1 MTNRFTRARS
11 ICGSCSGESG
21 TLSADCRDGAGDGT
35 NAVVPGCARS
45 TSRPQSMPATAM
57 PLLIRNV
64 LRVSDVFMNATLRR
78 AHQIYFSNIAIFL
91 GHHSATFSPR
101 PRRHSAALVKQRAK
115 RTEAGEP
122 AFQTNRRHWYP
133 RFFEQKLRPIQSAT
147 VEILMRRLMKHGL
160 KHTKQMERR
169 ETCGCGNFR
178 QRDRRSKMSVQIIP
192 GVTDASKQRFARG
205 DATSREN
212 AHLLS
217 ERALWWGHHS
227 GTLATN
233 FI

>member
-21 TLSADCRDGAGDGT
+21 TLSADCRDGAGDGA

-45 TSRPQSMPATAM
+45 TSRPQSTPATAM
-57 PLLIRNV
+57 PLLIRNF
-64 LRVSDVFMNATLRR
+64 LRVSDVIMNATLRR
-78 AHQIYFSNIAIFL
+78 AHQIYFSNIAIFF
-91 GHHSATFSPR
+91 GRHSATFSPR
-101 PRRHSAALVKQRAK
+101 PRRHSAALVKQCAK

-133 RFFEQKLRPIQSAT
+133 RFFEQKLRPIQSAI

-169 ETCGCGNFR
+169 ETCGCGNFG
-178 QRDRRSKMSVQIIP
+178 QRDRCSNRLESVP
-192 GVTDASKQRFARG
+192 RF
-205 DATSREN
+205 
-212 AHLLS
+212 
-217 ERALWWGHHS
+217 
-227 GTLATN
+227 
-233 FI
+233 

>member
-11 ICGSCSGESG
+11 ICGSCSGKSG
-21 TLSADCRDGAGDGT
+21 TLSADCGDGT

-57 PLLIRNV
+57 PLLIRNF

-78 AHQIYFSNIAIFL
+78 AHQIYFSNIAIFF
-91 GHHSATFSPR
+91 GRHSATFSPR

-115 RTEAGEP
+115 RTEASEP

-133 RFFEQKLRPIQSAT
+133 RFFEQKLRPIQSAI

-192 GVTDASKQRFARG
+192 GATDASPQLFARG
-205 DATSREN
+205 G
-212 AHLLS
+212 AHC
-217 ERALWWGHHS
+217 R
-227 GTLATN
+227 
-233 FI
+233 

>member
-11 ICGSCSGESG
+11 ICGSCSGKSG
-21 TLSADCRDGAGDGT
+21 TLSADCSDGAGDGT

-45 TSRPQSMPATAM
+45 TSHPQSMPATAM
-57 PLLIRNV
+57 PLLVRNF

-78 AHQIYFSNIAIFL
+78 VHQIYFSNIAIFF
-91 GHHSATFSPR
+91 GRHSATFSPR

-133 RFFEQKLRPIQSAT
+133 RFFEQKLRPIQSSI

-192 GVTDASKQRFARG
+192 GATDASPQRFA
-205 DATSREN
+205 
-212 AHLLS
+212 
-217 ERALWWGHHS
+217 S
-227 GTLATN
+227 GCTHARSGADL
-233 FI
+233 

>member
-11 ICGSCSGESG
+11 ICGSCSGKSG
-21 TLSADCRDGAGDGT
+21 TLSADCSDGAGDGT
-35 NAVVPGCARS
+35 NAVVPGCACS

-57 PLLIRNV
+57 PPLIRNF

-78 AHQIYFSNIAIFL
+78 AHQIYFSNIAIFF
-91 GHHSATFSPR
+91 GRHSATFSPR
-101 PRRHSAALVKQRAK
+101 PGRHSAALVKQRAK

-133 RFFEQKLRPIQSAT
+133 RFFEQKLRPIQSAI
-147 VEILMRRLMKHGL
+147 VEILMRRLTERAPKNSE
-160 KHTKQMERR
+160 QMERR

-192 GVTDASKQRFARG
+192 GATDAPPQFFARG
-205 DATSREN
+205 GARC
-212 AHLLS
+212 
-217 ERALWWGHHS
+217 R
-227 GTLATN
+227 
-233 FI
+233 